1 MYKKTKKFSSD
12 ANIKSFCQREQLF
25 YKKHY
30 ISGLKSS
37 FMRMVFRLKF
47 LWRAP
52 HVLVEE
58 TRKMLRIL
66 EAQLIGRLLDAGV
79 GQQQLVLGQ
88 VHNIGNDV
96 VLCHYPDGLLD
107 QVTEIPWLC

>member
-1 MYKKTKKFSSD
+1 
-12 ANIKSFCQREQLF
+12 
-25 YKKHY
+25 
-30 ISGLKSS
+30 
-37 FMRMVFRLKF
+37 MRMVFRLKF

-88 VHNIGNDV
+88 VHDIGNDV
-96 VLCHYPDGLLD
+96 VLRPHAYGLLD

>member
-88 VHNIGNDV
+88 VHDIGNDV
-96 VLCHYPDGLLD
+96 VLRPHAYGLLD
-107 QVTEIPWLC
+107 QVTEIP